1 MCKVLPNRFGKST
14 YLLIENQLRK
24 MAHACTEDACKKH
37 FEDAARVL
45 RTRSTDGHLAINVLK
60 ELYEERES
68 FAQYSIMN
76 IPCIRGRRGSTC
88 SESNH
93 SSIVIHLNG
102 GQRSVSEYTEHPATM
117 FRDLLIRQECHI
129 KKWNVQLFNQENK
142 MKVELN
148 RIIQSTPRNV
158 CLEKAA
164 NFLCLFSYER
174 FKEASS
180 RRKEYV
186 SHHHEDDD
194 GTIEC
199 LVQSLRYDDAPPRKF
214 KLESNGFFTRCT
226 CHTRISFQEQCV
238 HEIAVYDAF
247 VPFLFAK
254 WHQRRTTVTCSDA
267 LPDELDEIEGTS
279 PISNGVGHDALV
291 SLNNV
296 DSRNGLYGMTDN
308 RTSTLVNP
316 TEQDVNS
323 EYNSKSAPFSDIS
336 YREWQKV
343 QREVDGAFMNAGK
356 ETKTK
361 VMALQIEIRNALHLD
376 GNIKESTLSNDNDEE
391 SSDVDAAF
399 RSIVL
404 NYRKSFTPIKGNFNP
419 VNRSLII
426 PNRNVRARQPNKR
439 LMPMSERICTEVK
452 KAKKIKASCGFCRQ
466 ENHRISTCPK
476 KEKLKSLGEEFILF
490 NDPTAK
496 YHHQHLLQCLET
508 CRTVSQ
514 WDYRVNAHTDIDV
527 SKGYKHMIIHQS
539 FSFVNCATEP
549 RVNIRSMFF
558 HIGFLDGFGNELE
571 ENGKMFFTGEAL
583 ERFLYNCTRRSRQG
597 KIFVY
602 NRCSTGS
609 MNALTLVGT
618 PANSQSN
625 IMNNEES
632 WLPLYQ
638 QVTPDDNR
646 NETLPMVS
654 GQCLDMNDY

>member
-1 MCKVLPNRFGKST
+1 
-14 YLLIENQLRK
+14 
-24 MAHACTEDACKKH
+24 MAHAGTEDECKKQ

-45 RTRSTDGHLAINVLK
+45 RTRSTDGHSSINVLK

-117 FRDLLIRQECHI
+117 FRDLLIRQSCHI
-129 KKWNVQLFNQENK
+129 KKWNVELFNQQNK

-148 RIIQSTPRNV
+148 RLVQSSPRNV

-164 NFLCLFSYER
+164 KYLCLLSYER
-174 FKEASS
+174 FKEACS

-186 SHHHEDDD
+186 SHHHEDEK
-194 GTIEC
+194 GNIEC
-199 LVQSLRYDDAPPRKF
+199 LVQSKRYDDAPPRRF
-214 KLESNGFFTRCT
+214 KLEGNGFFSRCN
-226 CHTRISFQEQCV
+226 CHRRISFQDQCV

-254 WHQRRTTVTCSDA
+254 WHKRRLTVSCSDA
-267 LPDELDEIEGTS
+267 LPGDSHETIDTI
-279 PISNGVGHDALV
+279 PISNAVDHDAMV
-291 SLNNV
+291 SVNNV
-296 DSRNGLYGMTDN
+296 KCRKGSDGM
-308 RTSTLVNP
+308 REKRAITSVN
-316 TEQDVNS
+316 TADHDVSSDYLSMS
-323 EYNSKSAPFSDIS
+323 EPFSDIS

-376 GNIKESTLSNDNDEE
+376 GNIKQSSLTINNDET
-391 SSDVDAAF
+391 SCDVDAAF
-399 RSIVL
+399 QSIIL

-419 VNRSLII
+419 VNRSLVI

-452 KAKKIKASCGFCRQ
+452 KSKKIKASCGFCRQ

-476 KEKLKSLGEEFILF
+476 KEKLKSHGEEFILF

-496 YHHQHLLQCLET
+496 YHHQHLIQCLET

-514 WDYRVNAHTDIDV
+514 WDYRLNAHTDIDV

-558 HIGFLDGFGNELE
+558 RIGFLDGFGNEME
-571 ENGKMFFTGEAL
+571 ESGKMFFTGEAL

-609 MNALTLVGT
+609 SNALTLVGT
-618 PANSQSN
+618 PANSQCN
-625 IMNNEES
+625 KFINEEC

>member
-24 MAHACTEDACKKH
+24 MAHAVTEDECKKQ
-37 FEDAARVL
+37 FDDAARVL

-68 FAQYSIMN
+68 FSQYSIMN

-117 FRDLLIRQECHI
+117 FRDLLIRQSCHI
-129 KKWNVQLFNQENK
+129 KKWNVELFNQENK

-148 RIIQSTPRNV
+148 RLVQSNPRNA
-158 CLEKAA
+158 CIEKAA
-164 NFLCLFSYER
+164 KFLCLLSYER
-174 FKEASS
+174 FKEACS

-194 GTIEC
+194 GNIEC
-199 LVQSLRYDDAPPRKF
+199 LVQSKRYDDAPPRRF
-214 KLESNGFFTRCT
+214 KLESNGFFSRCN
-226 CHTRISFQEQCV
+226 CHRRISFQEQCV

-254 WHQRRTTVTCSDA
+254 WHQRRSCVTCSDA
-267 LPDELDEIEGTS
+267 LSDDSNEETDILPIANAIDHVSQVSINENFSTKGPDGTRENKS
-279 PISNGVGHDALV
+279 IACF
-291 SLNNV
+291 
-296 DSRNGLYGMTDN
+296 
-308 RTSTLVNP
+308 TSVNH
-316 TEQDVNS
+316 DVNS
-323 EYNSKSAPFSDIS
+323 DFISKSEACTDIT

-361 VMALQIEIRNALHLD
+361 VMALQLEIRNALHLD
-376 GNIKESTLSNDNDEE
+376 GNINQSNLLTNNDEE
-391 SSDVDAAF
+391 SCDLDTAF
-399 RSIVL
+399 RSIVV

-419 VNRSLII
+419 VNRSLVI

-439 LMPMSERICTEVK
+439 LKPMSERICTEVK

-496 YHHQHLLQCLET
+496 YHHQHLIQSLET

-514 WDYRVNAHTDIDV
+514 WDYRVNAHSDIDV
-527 SKGYKHMIIHQS
+527 SKGYKHVILHQS

-549 RVNIRSMFF
+549 MVNLRSMFF
-558 HIGFLDGFGNELE
+558 RIGFLDGFGNEME
-571 ENGKMFFTGEAL
+571 EDGKMFFTGEAL

-609 MNALTLVGT
+609 SNALTVVVT
-618 PANSQSN
+618 PATSQAATM
-625 IMNNEES
+625 IDEQS

-638 QVTPDDNR
+638 QVTPGDNR
-646 NETLPMVS
+646 NGTMNMVS
-654 GQCLDMNDY
+654 GHCLDMNDY